1 MIMYCYS
8 LKQNENGLPYL
19 EKGKCL
25 RGEKIE
31 EVQDL
36 AKFLTWN
43 LDLLSRAEEYVFAIA
58 LLQDQVRGV
67 FELSHGLSD
76 CTIAR
81 PKELFIRL
89 LLVGAD
95 GFILVHNHPSGNIK
109 PSKEDKDV
117 QKRFQQASEIVG
129 FKFLDFIIVGD
140 KILSF
145 REENLFKIGG

>member
-8 LKQNENGLPYL
+8 LKRDEDGFPYL

-25 RGEKIE
+25 RCKKIE
-31 EVQDL
+31 GVQDL

-58 LLQDQVRGV
+58 LLQNQVRGV

-76 CTIAR
+76 CAIAR
-81 PKELFIRL
+81 PKELFVRL
-89 LLVGAD
+89 LLAGAD

-109 PSKEDKDV
+109 PSKEDKEV

-145 REENLFKIGG
+145 REESLFKIGG